1 MVIYPEDQGNLF
13 YVVYGRILASV
24 VMSVGCE
31 RDVPEHRHTYLGKS
45 PSLSQPCDSP
55 KHSARENRTASSE
68 DVSYLRTLALMG
80 PRSGEGCNRIKR
92 GRLALMSFGVSDTD
106 RDVLTE
112 AAISSGKTS
121 SM

>member
-1 MVIYPEDQGNLF
+1 
-13 YVVYGRILASV
+13 
-24 VMSVGCE
+24 MSA
-31 RDVPEHRHTYLGKS
+31 EHRHTYLEKS

-55 KHSARENRTASSE
+55 KHSARENGTTSSE

-80 PRSGEGCNRIKR
+80 PRSGEGCNRLKR

-112 AAISSGKTS
+112 AAVSSGKTF